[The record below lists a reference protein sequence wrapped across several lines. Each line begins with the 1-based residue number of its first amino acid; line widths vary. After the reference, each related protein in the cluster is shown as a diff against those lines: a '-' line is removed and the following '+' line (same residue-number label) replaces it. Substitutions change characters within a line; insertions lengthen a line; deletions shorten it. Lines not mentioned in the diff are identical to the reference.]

1 VGVISYSKVDRDFAG
16 GIYLEPLGVSPCLD
30 DIEVVR
36 GPATLRLPLRVGR
49 GEVMEPVVGQGER
62 VSTGQLLAK
71 GGHFRLFAPRAGV
84 VGERQSVWA
93 EGRSDQPALT
103 LHAEAA
109 AEQVEAA
116 GSGDHLALGPAQAD
130 RWAVLERIA
139 EAGIVLAETGE
150 PLAERLRGLA
160 EAKVR
165 AVVANANPL
174 EADLTGPLAIM
185 RHWPEQVFAG
195 LAILKRWL
203 GAEAGLV
210 AYPVNFAIDE
220 ATAAL
225 WQVRCLAVSEKY
237 PQGRGD
243 AVLRTLARQ
252 RHLPGGRRR
261 KERSLVVGVQM
272 LRELER
278 ALFAERMPT
287 ERLVTVSGDGVDR
300 PMQFLAPVGLALMAL
315 LERAGLRADARC
327 VVEGSSLAGVAVE
340 AAEAVVSATS
350 ESFTAIREAPR
361 QRPQACIR
369 CGWCIDDCPAGI
381 DPARLLELGELGQY
395 QQAREIGLD
404 ACIECGICS
413 HVCPS
418 HLRIM
423 EYIRMIKSQ
432 VHHGS

>member
-287 ERLVTVSGDGVDR
+287 ERLVTMSGDGVDR

-327 VVEGSSLAGVAVE
+327 VRGG
-340 AAEAVVSATS
+340 
-350 ESFTAIREAPR
+350 APT
-361 QRPQACIR
+361 
-369 CGWCIDDCPAGI
+369 G
-381 DPARLLELGELGQY
+381 
-395 QQAREIGLD
+395 
-404 ACIECGICS
+404 
-413 HVCPS
+413 
-418 HLRIM
+418 
-423 EYIRMIKSQ
+423 
-432 VHHGS
+432 